1 MNLSENLRKKRG
13 SLEIRKNKKWIKW
26 NPYHSKL
33 SAYILGGGMD
43 WPFKS
48 NSKILY
54 LGSTEGNTIGFLS
67 EICFEGRIIGVD
79 ISATAM
85 AELLVLVKQ
94 RSNIIPFLGD
104 AHFPKTYKIHTGK
117 PDVLYQDIAQR
128 DQVDIFLRNY
138 DFFSPKCGFLM
149 LKSRSTPGNDKITFK
164 ACEEELDSK
173 FTKVSSVDIGKWAKG
188 HMAYYVE

>member
-1 MNLSENLRKKRG
+1 MPLSENLRKKRG
-13 SLEIRKNKKWIKW
+13 TLEIRRNKKWIKW
-26 NPYHSKL
+26 NPYNSKL
-33 SAYILGGGMD
+33 SAYILGGGSD
-43 WPFKS
+43 WPFKID
-48 NSKILY
+48 SKVLY
-54 LGSTEGNTIGFLS
+54 LGSAEGNTVSFLS
-67 EICFEGRIIGVD
+67 DICSNGRIIGVD

-85 AELLVLVKQ
+85 AELLVLAEQ
-94 RSNIIPFLGD
+94 RNNIIPFLGD

>member
-1 MNLSENLRKKRG
+1 
-13 SLEIRKNKKWIKW
+13 
-26 NPYHSKL
+26 
-33 SAYILGGGMD
+33 
-43 WPFKS
+43 
-48 NSKILY
+48 
-54 LGSTEGNTIGFLS
+54 
-67 EICFEGRIIGVD
+67 VD

-85 AELLVLVKQ
+85 AELLVLAEQ
-94 RSNIIPFLGD
+94 RNNIIPFLGD
-104 AHFPKTYKIHTGK
+104 GHFPKTYKIHTGK